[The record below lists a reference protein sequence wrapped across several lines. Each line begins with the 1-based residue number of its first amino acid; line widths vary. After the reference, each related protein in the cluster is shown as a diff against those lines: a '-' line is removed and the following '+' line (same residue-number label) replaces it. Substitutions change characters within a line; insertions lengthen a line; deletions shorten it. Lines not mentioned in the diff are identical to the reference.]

1 VLVFLVLGFAGNF
14 LLVLLDDVRPIS
26 QLALQA
32 TLHLTQFDLHQP
44 FIPLTFFQTPFGL
57 HGCLSIVHEV
67 FLVEVRLVLVLRV
80 EVLLTD
86 VFLEVVFLPLVLVL
100 LVEVRLVLVLRVEVL
115 LTDVFLVVV

>member
-44 FIPLTFFQTPFGL
+44 FIALSFLQTPFGL

-67 FLVEVRLVLVLRV
+67 LLVEVRLVEVRLVEVRLVLVLRV
-80 EVLLTD
+80 EVFLTD
-86 VFLEVVFLPLVLVL
+86 VFLTVV
-100 LVEVRLVLVLRVEVL
+100 
-115 LTDVFLVVV
+115 